1 MLILYL
7 VQKKRWFEMIDKI
20 SFDRALKRVEKPA
33 RYIGME
39 KNSIKKDLEKVDI
52 KFAFCFPDV
61 YEVGMSHLGL
71 HILYNLL
78 NNEDYI
84 ACERV
89 FAPWAD
95 MENEMRKEGIPLFS
109 LENKEPIRNFDF
121 VGFTLQYE
129 MSYTNIINMLDLGNI
144 PVYSKD
150 RKDSDPLVIA
160 GGPCAY
166 NPEPIADFI
175 DFFVIGEAEEII
187 LDIMK
192 IYREHKSNGFKRL
205 EFLKEIS
212 RLEGIYVPQFY
223 DVFYKEDNTIDRME
237 PIFDG
242 VPRVINKRIIKE
254 LDKSYYPDK
263 LIVPFIET
271 VHDRIPLE
279 IFRGC
284 TRGCRFCQAG
294 MIYRPVREKTV
305 DTLVKLA
312 EKLADSTGYGDIS
325 LTSLSSCDYSQL
337 RLLVSKLISKYKEK
351 QVGVSLPSLRLDSFS
366 LEILKEIEK
375 VRKTGLT
382 FAPEAGSQRLRDV
395 INKGVTE
402 KDLETAVTYAFEEGW
417 STIKLYFMIGL
428 PTETKEDVLGIK
440 DLGYKVKNIF
450 FNLPKEKR
458 KGNLKIT
465 LSVSCF
471 VPKPFTPFQWI
482 GQNSID
488 EFYEKINLLK
498 KEIRDNKITFNYH
511 DPQISYL
518 EAVLARGDRRLSKA
532 LYKAWELGCKFDGWS
547 DFFDYEKWMEAFNK
561 TGIDADFYAL
571 RERKTDEVLP
581 WDFIDTGVDKK
592 YLIAE
597 YEKAKNGTL
606 TRDCRLGCNNC
617 GINRSFLGGVC

>member
-1 MLILYL
+1 M
-7 VQKKRWFEMIDKI
+7 KRWLEMIDKN
-20 SFDRALKRVEKPA
+20 SFDRVLKKVEKPA

-39 KNSIKKDLEKVDI
+39 KNSIKKDLQKADI
-52 KFAFCFPDV
+52 KFAFGFPDV

-78 NNEDYI
+78 NKEDYI

-95 MENEMRKEGIPLFS
+95 MEKEMRKEGIPLFT
-109 LENKEPIRNFDF
+109 LESREPVKSFDF

-129 MSYTNIINMLDLGNI
+129 MSYTNIINMLDLGDI
-144 PVYSKD
+144 PIYSKD
-150 RKDSDPLVIA
+150 RKDNDPLVIA

-175 DFFVIGEAEEII
+175 DFFVIGEAEEI
-187 LDIMK
+187 LMDIMA
-192 IYREHKSNGFKRL
+192 IYKKFKSNRYKKI
-205 EFLKEIS
+205 EFLKEVS
-212 RLEGIYVPQFY
+212 KLEGVYVPQFY
-223 DVFYKEDNTIDRME
+223 DIFYKEDNTIDRME
-237 PIFDG
+237 PIVEG
-242 VPRVINKRIIKE
+242 APKVVRKRIIKE
-254 LDKSYYPDK
+254 LDKSYYPEK
-263 LIVPFIET
+263 IIVPFIET

-305 DTLVKLA
+305 DTLTELA
-312 EKLADSTGYGDIS
+312 ERLVNSTGYGDIS
-325 LTSLSSCDYSQL
+325 LTSLSSCDYSQIK
-337 RLLVSKLISKYKEK
+337 LLVSELIDNYKEK
-351 QVGVSLPSLRLDSFS
+351 QIGVSLPSLRLDSFS

-375 VRKTGLT
+375 IRKTGLT
-382 FAPEAGSQRLRDV
+382 FAPEAGSQRMRDV

-402 KDLETAVTYAFEEGW
+402 EDLETAVTYAFEEGW

-428 PTETKEDVLGIK
+428 PTETKADILGIK

-450 FNLPKEKR
+450 FSLPKEKR

-488 EFYEKINLLK
+488 EFYEKIKLLK
-498 KEIRDNKITFNYH
+498 KEIRDNKVTFNYH
-511 DPQISYL
+511 DPKISYL

-532 LYKAWELGCKFDGWS
+532 LFKAWELGCKFDGWS
-547 DFFDYEKWMEAFNK
+547 DFFDYNKWMEAFK
-561 TGIDADFYAL
+561 ASGIDPDFYAL
-571 RERKTDEVLP
+571 RKRNIDELLP
-581 WDFIDTGVDKK
+581 WDFIDIGVDKE
-592 YLIAE
+592 YLISE
-597 YEKAKNGTL
+597 YEKAKDGTL